1 MQILLLRCEL
11 PVGDLVNVDMLMLDV
26 NLTFICVNVVVVL
39 EHIFQKNRSS
49 LWRSKE
55 RMCDKEMALEGE
67 KGNMNIKYGFWW
79 HVQERR
85 CRWGVLI
92 YSSDDIHKGI
102 RIIMSYIYVLTYVLH
117 KSFVWK
123 KVIWYDMVLLWWLI
137 AVDEK
142 KLDINVTVTILLF
155 FFFSFLLR
163 MFFFTDVVCALW
175 TFGMW
180 HHSGT
185 VESRVPTKTRQRRT
199 QPCTNCCCSRFCQVC
214 FRVGKNPDEFQS
226 HSGFS
231 TEFW

>member
-1 MQILLLRCEL
+1 MCKRCYCTWTHFPKKIEAVFEGVRNVCVIGRW
-11 PVGDLVNVDMLMLDV
+11 PWKEKKGTWTSSMVFDGMSKKGDADGV
-26 NLTFICVNVVVVL
+26 
-39 EHIFQKNRSS
+39 
-49 LWRSKE
+49 
-55 RMCDKEMALEGE
+55 
-67 KGNMNIKYGFWW
+67 FWYIAA
-79 HVQERR
+79 
-85 CRWGVLI
+85 G
-92 YSSDDIHKGI
+92 SDDIHKGI
-102 RIIMSYIYVLTYVLH
+102 RIIMSYIYVRTYVLH

-142 KLDINVTVTILLF
+142 KTGHKCNCNHFVI